1 MRGARLGLR
10 AISSSPAR
18 SRIELNG
25 CRVPEYLGAVMTFRT
40 FLPVAA
46 GVLLGAVGLGCIS
59 HQETVHRDGQRLP
72 ISFETDAAARTFYE
86 AVEKIRESSRPT
98 ESKTEFHIPVILSH
112 KITTVNGPHQV
123 FNESVQRADT
133 NQDGKITEKEARIF
147 ADNTK

>member
-25 CRVPEYLGAVMTFRT
+25 CRVPESLGAVMTFRT
-40 FLPVAA
+40 FLPVTA
-46 GVLLGAVGLGCIS
+46 GVLLGLGGLGCIS

-86 AVEKIRESSRPT
+86 AVEKVRASSRPT
-98 ESKTEFHIPVILSH
+98 ESKTEFHIPVIFSH
-112 KITTVNGPHQV
+112 KITTVNAPHQV
-123 FNESVQRADT
+123 FNESVRRADT

-147 ADNTK
+147 ADNNK

>member
-1 MRGARLGLR
+1 MRGARLGQR

-25 CRVPEYLGAVMTFRT
+25 CGVPESLGVVMTFRT

-46 GVLLGAVGLGCIS
+46 GVLLGSVGLGCIS
-59 HQETVHRDGQRLP
+59 HQETIRRDEQRLP

-86 AVEKIRESSRPT
+86 AVEKIRESSTPT
-98 ESKTEFHIPVILSH
+98 ESKTEFHIPVIFSH

-123 FNESVQRADT
+123 FNESIRRADT

>member
-1 MRGARLGLR
+1 
-10 AISSSPAR
+10 
-18 SRIELNG
+18 
-25 CRVPEYLGAVMTFRT
+25 MTFRT
-40 FLPVAA
+40 FLPVTA
-46 GVLLGAVGLGCIS
+46 GVLLGLGGLGCIS
-59 HQETVHRDGQRLP
+59 HQETIHTNKQRLP

-112 KITTVNGPHQV
+112 KITTVNGPHQL

>member
-1 MRGARLGLR
+1 
-10 AISSSPAR
+10 
-18 SRIELNG
+18 
-25 CRVPEYLGAVMTFRT
+25 MTFRT

-46 GVLLGAVGLGCIS
+46 GVLLGAVGLGCSYLIS
-59 HQETVHRDGQRLP
+59 HQETVRRDEQRLP

-86 AVEKIRESSRPT
+86 AVEKIRASSTPT

-123 FNESVQRADT
+123 FNESVRRADT

-147 ADNTK
+147 ADNAK

>member
-1 MRGARLGLR
+1 M
-10 AISSSPAR
+10 R

-25 CRVPEYLGAVMTFRT
+25 GGVPESLGIVNTFRT

-59 HQETVHRDGQRLP
+59 HQETVRRDEQRLP
-72 ISFETDAAARTFYE
+72 ISFETDAAARTFYG
-86 AVEKIRESSRPT
+86 AVEKIRASSTPT
-98 ESKTEFHIPVILSH
+98 ESKTELHIPVILSH

-123 FNESVQRADT
+123 FNESVRRADT

-147 ADNTK
+147 ADNAK

>member
-18 SRIELNG
+18 SRFELNA
-25 CRVPEYLGAVMTFRT
+25 CMVPESLGAVMTFRT
-40 FLPVAA
+40 FLPVTA
-46 GVLLGAVGLGCIS
+46 GVLLGLGGLGCIS
-59 HQETVHRDGQRLP
+59 HQETIHTNKQRLP

-133 NQDGKITEKEARIF
+133 NQDGKFTETEARIF